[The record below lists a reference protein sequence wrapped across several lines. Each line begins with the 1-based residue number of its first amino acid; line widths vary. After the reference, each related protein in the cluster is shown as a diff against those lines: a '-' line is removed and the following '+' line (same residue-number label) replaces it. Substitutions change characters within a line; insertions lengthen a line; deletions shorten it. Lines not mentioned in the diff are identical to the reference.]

1 MAHLSAILNGSSD
14 ARSFGFRHSRAY
26 VMKFLVYSKGLYATW
41 VYYGPDRLAF
51 DAGEGISSILG
62 NKCFAIQHVFL
73 SHGHA
78 DHISGLIGLIN
89 IRNTAMGDTEKP
101 LTVYYPKEN
110 WRILELIAYIART
123 NSRLDYDLAW
133 VPLEPG
139 DRIPV
144 FEGQLDRYVEAFQTI
159 HTRHELS
166 LGYNVVEVRQR
177 LKDEHQSLSQEEIAA
192 LVREHGRDALTTT
205 YPKKLVSYGGDSRAL
220 DPDDVRDTDVLFHD
234 ATFLDEADRETPT
247 HATLDEAI
255 EVAREANVQETLYA
269 FHLSSRYRPELETYE
284 AYVNKLDT
292 DFEIHLVPPGKICRY
307 D

>member
-1 MAHLSAILNGSSD
+1 
-14 ARSFGFRHSRAY
+14 
-26 VMKFLVYSKGLYATW
+26 MKFLVYSKGLYATW

-101 LTVYYPKEN
+101 LTIYYPTDN

-123 NSRLDYDLAW
+123 NSRLDYDLDW
-133 VPLEPG
+133 VPLAPG
-139 DRIPV
+139 DRVTV
-144 FEGQLDRYVEAFQTI
+144 FEGQLDRYVEAFETV
-159 HTRHELS
+159 HTRHERS

-177 LKDEHQSLSQEEIAA
+177 LKDEYQSLAQDEIAA
-192 LVREHGRDALTTT
+192 LVREQGRDAITTT
-205 YPKKLVSYGGDSRAL
+205 YPQKLVSYGGDSRAI
-220 DPDDVRDTDVLFHD
+220 DPDNIRDTEVLFHD
-234 ATFLDEADRETPT
+234 TTFLDEADRETPT

-255 EVAREANVQETLYA
+255 DVAREANVQETLYA
-269 FHLSSRYRPELETYE
+269 FHLSSRYRPTLETYE
-284 AYVNKLDT
+284 AYADKLETLFDVQ
-292 DFEIHLVPPGKICRY
+292 LVPPGKISRY